1 MHIDIVPNRSSRPC
15 VLLRQSFREGRKV
28 RKRTLANL
36 SALPLEVIPGLRT
49 LLKGGTAIDSLSEA
63 FEKIGTHPHG
73 HVAAV
78 LGTLRQLGLDR
89 ILSPQRGPERDLVT
103 AMIVARILKPGS
115 KLATARGLGEDAF
128 LAALTAQLELEN
140 VNEEKLY
147 RAMDWVYPRQA
158 AIEDELARRHL
169 EDGSLVLYDVTSTY
183 FEGRTCPLAQLGY
196 SRDGKK
202 GKLQIV
208 VGLLCNRDGCPVAV
222 EVFPGNTP
230 DPKTFKAQ
238 LDKVRDRFG
247 VQRVVFVG
255 DRGMLTS
262 ATINDHLRGHEG
274 LDWISAL
281 RSTEIRTLFASS
293 GFQYSLFDQRA
304 FVEIEHPDFPEER
317 LIVCKNPLLAEKRAR
332 KREAL
337 LQATAEQLEAVVRA
351 TQRANRPLRGEDK
364 IALRV
369 GRIVD
374 RFNVAKHFVL
384 DIGKDHF
391 GYSRNQEQIEQEAAL
406 DGIYV
411 IRTSVAKEKL
421 EAEETVRAYKG
432 LSVVERAFRSFKTVD
447 LHVRPIYH
455 ALPERVRCHVFLCM
469 LAYYVEWHM
478 RQKLAPLL
486 FDDEDPEAGEALR
499 TSVVAPARR
508 SPGAIEKARTKW
520 TSDGFPVHSFQ
531 TLLEELASVTMDL
544 IQPQIP
550 GIAPFPKL
558 TTPNPLQQR
567 AFDLLGVTP

>member
-36 SALPLEVIPGLRT
+36 SALPPEVIPALRI
-49 LLKGGTAIDSLSEA
+49 LLKGGTAIDSLPEA
-63 FEKIGTHPHG
+63 FEKIDTHPHG

-89 ILSPQRGPERDLVT
+89 ILSPQRCPEGDLVT

-128 LAALTAQLELEN
+128 LTALTLQLELEN
-140 VNEEKLY
+140 VDEEKLY
-147 RAMDWVYPRQA
+147 RAMDWLYPRQA

-202 GKLQIV
+202 AKLQIV
-208 VGLLCNRDGCPVAV
+208 FGLLCNREGCPVAV
-222 EVFPGNTP
+222 EVFPGNTT
-230 DPKTFKAQ
+230 DPKTFKPQ
-238 LDKVRDRFG
+238 LDKVRERFG

-262 ATINDHLRGHEG
+262 AIIDDHLRDQDGV
-274 LDWISAL
+274 DWISAL

-293 GFQYSLFDQRA
+293 GFQPSLFDRRA
-304 FVEIEHPDFPEER
+304 FAEVEHPDFPGER
-317 LIVCKNPLLAEKRAR
+317 LIVCKNPLLAAKRAH

-337 LQATAEQLEAVVRA
+337 LEATAKELEAVVRA
-351 TQRANRPLRGEDK
+351 TQRANRPLRGKDK
-364 IALRV
+364 VALRV

-384 DIGKDHF
+384 EIGQDHF

-411 IRTSVAKEKL
+411 IRTSVPKEKL
-421 EAEETVRAYKG
+421 GAEETVRAYKG
-432 LSVVERAFRSFKTVD
+432 LSAVERAFRSFKTVD

-478 RQKLAPLL
+478 REKLAPLL

-508 SPGAIEKARTKW
+508 SPAAIKKARTKR

-531 TLLEELASVTMDL
+531 TLLEELANVTKDL
-544 IQPQIP
+544 IQPKLP
-550 GIAPFPKL
+550 GIDPFPKL
-558 TTPNPLQQR
+558 TSPNPLQQR